1 MLKLII
7 KQANWGIL
15 GSVFAFAIGFFVK
28 TYVIREVG
36 TIEWGKYATA
46 HTFAMFSDTVLSL
59 GIPFVILKFF
69 PSLMSNSKDEASFL
83 VKKILRLAL
92 MMSCIFLLLMY
103 FLSPVLDEYIYV
115 NNAFTLKEFKY
126 IF

>member
-7 KQANWGIL
+7 RQASWGVL

-46 HTFAMFSDTVLSL
+46 HTFAMFSDTILSL
-59 GIPFVILKFF
+59 GIPYVILKFF
-69 PSLMSNSKDEASFL
+69 PGLISDSREKASSLIQKILWLAIRISFVFL
-83 VKKILRLAL
+83 V
-92 MMSCIFLLLMY
+92 LMY
-103 FLSPVLDEYIYV
+103 FLSPYLDEYI
-115 NNAFTLKEFKY
+115 
-126 IF
+126 

>member
-15 GSVFAFAIGFFVK
+15 GSVFAFVIGFFVK

-46 HTFAMFSDTVLSL
+46 HTFAMFSDTFLSL
-59 GIPFVILKFF
+59 GIPLIILKFF
-69 PSLMSNSKDEASFL
+69 PKFMSNSRGKASSL
-83 VKKILRLAL
+83 IQKILWLAI
-92 MMSCIFLLLMY
+92 CISIVFFLIY
-103 FLSPVLDEYIYV
+103 FVLKVLDT
-115 NNAFTLKEFKY
+115 F
-126 IF
+126 